1 MASIETKIPEI
12 NIVVPSPCPYSNSVV
27 PFVPSETPR
36 VVIFELTAL
45 DPTET
50 LEVNYKIAK
59 HIGIINELA
68 PESSEFPFK
77 VPILTSKRKYIDWVC
92 RFIEF
97 YLGGVDFMG
106 ERFLPKSVDV
116 SKTDALMDELSII
129 EKCELLMEV
138 NELRIPVMEQALAM
152 YIGRYIH
159 NLSPD
164 VRRDT
169 FRTSRALAPE
179 ELKAIRQENQWMEN
193 NDISER
199 RRIKRGSIFTDMPPR
214 RLVRK
219 EMDCALSDGLSKLSF
234 SMFAL
239 VIKMI

>member
-1 MASIETKIPEI
+1 MANSEI
-12 NIVVPSPCPYSNSVV
+12 NIVVPSPYSN
-27 PFVPSETPR
+27 PITPIASSGEEDLQQ
-36 VVIFELTAL
+36 VIFELTAL

-50 LEVNYKIAK
+50 LEVDYRIAK
-59 HIGIINELA
+59 HIGIINELS
-68 PESSEFPFK
+68 PDSDEFPFK
-77 VPILTSKRKYIDWVC
+77 VPILTSNRKYIDWVC

-97 YLGGVDFMG
+97 YLDGVEFMG

-138 NELRIPVMEQALAM
+138 NELRIPVIEQALAM
-152 YIGRYIH
+152 CIGQYIR

-169 FRTSRALAPE
+169 FQTSRDLAPE
-179 ELKAIRQENQWMEN
+179 ELKALRRENQWMESG
-193 NDISER
+193 DIGDR
-199 RRIKRGSIFTDMPPR
+199 MRIRKGSIFTGRHETRPPR
-214 RLVRK
+214 RLPGDK
-219 EMDCALSDGLSKLSF
+219 MDCKLCDGLSKLSF